1 MEREFKNERAGRG
14 RGWTGF
20 VGKRFLPFFPP
31 PPALLLAPFFELS
44 LTLVPCSLLR
54 NFEPDIEPGIEQ
66 DAMRKLLLNKQ
77 ETE

>member
-1 MEREFKNERAGRG
+1 MDGVCRQAFPS
-14 RGWTGF
+14 
-20 VGKRFLPFFPP
+20 FLPQPL
-31 PPALLLAPFFELS
+31 PALLLAPFFELS

-66 DAMRKLLLNKQ
+66 NAMRKLLLNKQ